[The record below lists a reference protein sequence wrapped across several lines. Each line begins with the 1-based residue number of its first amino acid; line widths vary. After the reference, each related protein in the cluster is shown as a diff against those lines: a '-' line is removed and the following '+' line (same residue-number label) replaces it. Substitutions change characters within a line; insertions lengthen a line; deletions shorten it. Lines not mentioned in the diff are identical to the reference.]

1 MLGFSDND
9 DKSFK
14 QTAVSRTPMNADAPP
29 TPLFS
34 IKRKAQHR
42 TRTF

>member
-9 DKSFK
+9 NKSFK
-14 QTAVSRTPMNADAPP
+14 QTAVSQTLMNADAPP
-29 TPLFS
+29 KPLFS